1 MGKIGGAHF
10 ILLASKENP
19 PGQFTGLPVLMAIPV
34 SLPHLVFIER
44 IVPILKIRTFSYY
57 L

>member
-10 ILLASKENP
+10 ILLASRENS
-19 PGQFTGLPVLMAIPV
+19 PGQFTGLPVLMAIPT
-34 SLPHLVFIER
+34 SLPLLVFIER

-57 L
+57 F